1 MVNLK
6 NNDDFKNDKNTIN
19 SENVINDRNAISD
32 KNAIIFDSVSKSF
45 RIYHE
50 VIPSVKETIIRG
62 KRSTFENFLA
72 LDDISFKVKRGET
85 FGIIGPNGSGK
96 TTILKLISG
105 IIQPTEGKIA
115 VNGSLSALLE
125 LGAGFHPDLTGREN
139 IFLNASLLGIPKKK
153 IEERFDDIVKFSGLA
168 RFIDTP
174 VKNYSSGM
182 YVRLGFTIAINVD
195 PDILLI
201 DEVLAVGD
209 RMFQEKCKGVMQNF
223 KDRGKTIVIVSH
235 DLDAIARYC
244 TKAILLIDG
253 NIVIEDEPDAV
264 NREYLSYVAQ
274 KEEELRIKEKPV
286 ILRRGIG
293 DLYITDIKL
302 IDKDLNIV
310 KNIRSNDEIKIAVE
324 VISKKD
330 IKNPVFGLQME
341 NEEGTKIYESNTEWL
356 GKDTGIFT
364 KDSKSKVTFSQKLN
378 LNEGAYYLTIYA
390 KDKISG
396 KYYDLRER
404 VLIFYIQ
411 RRGKLE
417 GIVDLGTEF
426 SLEEEKNLY
435 TVKFISEN
443 IPDAMK
449 KDEIHKINLKI
460 QNMSNFSWQNEKD
473 NSIYPVR
480 IGYRWI
486 NEKGEILPVEGIRT
500 SLTKTINPDEIFETE
515 VKIKSPKKEGKYL
528 LKIDFV
534 KEFFSWFSDSGGDFL
549 QKEILVE

>member
-19 SENVINDRNAISD
+19 SENVINDRNGISD

-50 VIPSVKETIIRG
+50 VIPSLKETIIRG

-96 TTILKLISG
+96 TTILKLITG
-105 IIQPTEGKIA
+105 IIQPTKGSIS
-115 VNGSLSALLE
+115 VDGSLSALLE

-201 DEVLAVGD
+201 DEGLAVGD
-209 RMFQEKCKGVMQNF
+209 RMFQEKCKGVIQNF
-223 KDRGKTIVIVSH
+223 KDMGKTIVIVSH

-264 NREYLSYVAQ
+264 NREYLSHVAQ

-286 ILRRGIG
+286 ILRRGMG

-310 KNIRSNDEIKIAVE
+310 KNIRSNDEIKIVAE

-330 IKNPVFGLQME
+330 IKNPVFGLQIE
-341 NEEGTKIYESNTEWL
+341 DKGGTKIYESNTEWL

-378 LNEGAYYLTIYA
+378 LN
-390 KDKISG
+390 
-396 KYYDLRER
+396 
-404 VLIFYIQ
+404 
-411 RRGKLE
+411 
-417 GIVDLGTEF
+417 
-426 SLEEEKNLY
+426 
-435 TVKFISEN
+435 
-443 IPDAMK
+443 
-449 KDEIHKINLKI
+449 
-460 QNMSNFSWQNEKD
+460 
-473 NSIYPVR
+473 
-480 IGYRWI
+480 
-486 NEKGEILPVEGIRT
+486 
-500 SLTKTINPDEIFETE
+500 
-515 VKIKSPKKEGKYL
+515 
-528 LKIDFV
+528 
-534 KEFFSWFSDSGGDFL
+534 
-549 QKEILVE
+549 

>member
-19 SENVINDRNAISD
+19 SENVINDRNDISD
-32 KNAIIFDSVSKSF
+32 KNTIIFDSVSKSF

-50 VIPSVKETIIRG
+50 VIPSLKETIIRG

-139 IFLNASLLGIPKKK
+139 IFLNASLLGIPRKK
-153 IEERFDDIVKFSGLA
+153 IEERFNDIVKFSGLA

-209 RMFQEKCKGVMQNF
+209 RMFQEKCKGVIQNF

-235 DLDAIARYC
+235 DLDAIAKYC

-253 NIVIEDEPDAV
+253 NIVIEDEPNAV
-264 NREYLSYVAQ
+264 IRDYLSYVAQ
-274 KEEELRIKEKPV
+274 KEAELAVKEKPI
-286 ILRRGIG
+286 ILRRGTS
-293 DLYITDIKL
+293 DLLITNIQL
-302 IDKDLNIV
+302 IDKNLNIV
-310 KNIRSNDEIKIAVE
+310 KSIYSNDKIKIAAE
-324 VISKKD
+324 VLSRNN
-330 IKNPVFGLQME
+330 IKNPVFGLQIDD
-341 NEEGTKIYESNTEWL
+341 EEGTKIYETNTDWL
-356 GKDTGIFT
+356 GKDTGIFI
-364 KDSKSKVTFSQKLN
+364 KDRRVKVTFSQKLN
-378 LNEGAYYLTIYA
+378 LNEGAYYLTVYA
-390 KDKISG
+390 KDRDSG
-396 KYYDLRER
+396 NYYDLRER
-404 VLIFYIQ
+404 ALIFNV
-411 RRGKLE
+411 RSKGKLE
-417 GIVDLGTEF
+417 GIVDLGTEV
-426 SLEEEKNLY
+426 SLDEEKNLY
-435 TVKFISEN
+435 AVKFISDTV
-443 IPDAMK
+443 PDKMR
-449 KDEIHKINLKI
+449 KDEIYTINLKI
-460 QNMSNFSWQNEKD
+460 QNESKFPWQDEIENP
-473 NSIYPVR
+473 NYPVR

-486 NEKGEILPVEGIRT
+486 DEKGETLPIEGIRT
-500 SLTKTINPDEIFETE
+500 FLGKTINPDEILEIK
-515 VKIKSPKKEGKYL
+515 VNIKSPMKEGKYL
-528 LKIDFV
+528 LKIDLV
-534 KEFFSWFSDSGGDFL
+534 KEFFSWFSDLGGDFL

>member
-19 SENVINDRNAISD
+19 SENVINDRNDISD
-32 KNAIIFDSVSKSF
+32 KNTIIFDSVSKSF

-50 VIPSVKETIIRG
+50 VIPSLKETIIRG

-139 IFLNASLLGIPKKK
+139 IFLNASLLGIPRKK
-153 IEERFDDIVKFSGLA
+153 IEERFNDIVKFSGLA

-209 RMFQEKCKGVMQNF
+209 RMFQEKCKGVIQNF

-235 DLDAIARYC
+235 DLDAIAKYC

-253 NIVIEDEPDAV
+253 NIVIEDEPNAV
-264 NREYLSYVAQ
+264 IRDYLSYVAQ
-274 KEEELRIKEKPV
+274 KEAELAVKEKPI
-286 ILRRGIG
+286 ILRRGTS
-293 DLYITDIKL
+293 DLLITNIQL
-302 IDKDLNIV
+302 IDKNLNIV
-310 KNIRSNDEIKIAVE
+310 KSIYSNDKIKIAAE
-324 VISKKD
+324 VLSRNN
-330 IKNPVFGLQME
+330 IKNPVFGLQIDD
-341 NEEGTKIYESNTEWL
+341 EEGTKIYETNTDWL
-356 GKDTGIFT
+356 GKDTGIFI
-364 KDSKSKVTFSQKLN
+364 KDRRVKVTFSQKLN
-378 LNEGAYYLTIYA
+378 LNEGAYYLTVYA
-390 KDKISG
+390 KDRDSG
-396 KYYDLRER
+396 NYYDLRER
-404 VLIFYIQ
+404 ALIFNV
-411 RRGKLE
+411 RSKGKLE

-435 TVKFISEN
+435 AVKFISDTV
-443 IPDAMK
+443 PDKMR
-449 KDEIHKINLKI
+449 KDEIYTINLKI
-460 QNMSNFSWQNEKD
+460 QNESKFPWQDEIENP
-473 NSIYPVR
+473 NYPVR

-486 NEKGEILPVEGIRT
+486 DEKGETLPIEGIRT
-500 SLTKTINPDEIFETE
+500 FLGKTINPDEILEIK
-515 VKIKSPKKEGKYL
+515 VNIKSPMKEGKYL
-528 LKIDFV
+528 LKIDLV
-534 KEFFSWFSDSGGDFL
+534 KEFFSWFSDLGGDFL